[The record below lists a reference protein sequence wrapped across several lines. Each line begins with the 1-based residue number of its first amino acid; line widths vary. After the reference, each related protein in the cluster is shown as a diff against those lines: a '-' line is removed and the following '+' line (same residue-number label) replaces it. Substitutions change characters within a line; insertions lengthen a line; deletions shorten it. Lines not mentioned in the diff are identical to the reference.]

1 MSGNPKS
8 FLIQAAVLGTIF
20 FWLPLLIR
28 DTGSGMLFLLV
39 IIPLLC
45 VCFSC
50 INARKNG
57 FQWRVP
63 LIAAGWFLCSV
74 PLFYNKTAL
83 PYAIVFFLLSCL
95 GQAFGAALRRR

>member
-1 MSGNPKS
+1 MSGNLKS

-20 FWLPLLIR
+20 FGLPLLIR

-50 INARKNG
+50 MV
-57 FQWRVP
+57 FV
-63 LIAAGWFLCSV
+63 FSSSV
-74 PLFYNKTAL
+74 L
-83 PYAIVFFLLSCL
+83 
-95 GQAFGAALRRR
+95 